1 MRSVQAP
8 RAPSSPSAAP
18 NPGDP
23 SYAPIF
29 TLDEIANQ
37 LTNGYWGGP
46 QYKFALTST
55 RTLTYNVSG
64 LTTAERAIAA
74 AALEA
79 WTEVTGI
86 RFVATTASTAK
97 LMFDNNDP
105 EGAYAWSNFTGNTLT
120 QSFINIP
127 RDWASLDL
135 NSYMLQ
141 TYMHEIGHA
150 LGLGHAGNYNGGAT
164 YGVDNLY
171 DNDSWLA
178 TVMSYFSQEDNTLS
192 ATDSFA
198 FTATLMP
205 ADIIAIQS
213 LYGFSGATN
222 GGNSVYGYGSNI
234 GGYLQKLL
242 NQWTGYIPRTAD
254 GYWGDP
260 IAFTIY
266 DSNGIDT
273 INFSNF
279 SANQEITLVELT
291 YSDIGGLVDNVTIAR
306 GVVIENATS
315 GAGND
320 TLIGND
326 VGNILRANAGNDNL
340 SGNLGH
346 DTLYGGLGDDTL
358 SGGGGNDVLYGEG
371 GSNNLDGGAGNDTYY
386 VISATDSVTEAEE
399 GGTDTVR
406 TTLTT
411 IILADNVEN
420 LVLTSTLASLATG
433 NALGNAITGGTGSDT
448 LFGMDGFDFLYGGAG
463 NDSLDGGT
471 GGDVIYGGNG
481 NDTGLGGEGADSLFG
496 SLGNDSLSGGTEAD
510 RLLGED
516 GNDRL
521 FGDEGGDTIFGGN
534 GNDSLFG
541 GEGGDYLD
549 GGAGND
555 SMEGGAGDDTYVVG
569 SATER
574 VVEGVD
580 GGIDT
585 VRTALTALTLGAN
598 VENLVLTSIS
608 ASTGTGNALD
618 NTITGGS
625 APDKLFGLDGFD
637 FLFGGGGSDSLY
649 GGNGNDQIDG
659 GIGNDS
665 ALGGAGDD
673 LILGAAGND
682 RLFGGT
688 ESDQLFGDA
697 GNDYLD
703 GEDGNDSLSGGIGN
717 DVLLGRAGD
726 DVLDGGEGADT
737 LNGGLGHDVYT
748 GGAGADRFT
757 VSSRDMADDFL
768 DFTSGVDKIA
778 LARTVLGISA
788 TATLASLWQ
797 TGLGLPES
805 FADGKAV
812 LYYDTELRTLF
823 LDSDGG
829 SSDNAS
835 ALATLQTGGTLAL
848 SDLLFV

>member
-1 MRSVQAP
+1 MTDVQAA
-8 RAPSSPSAAP
+8 RDPSSPNAAP

-29 TLDEIANQ
+29 TVDEIANQ
-37 LTNGYWGGP
+37 LTNGYWGGE
-46 QYKFALTST
+46 QYKFALNAT

-64 LTTAERAIAA
+64 LSTAERAIAV

-86 RFVATTASTAK
+86 KFVATTASTAK

-105 EGAYAWSNFTGNTLT
+105 DGAYAYSDFTGNTLT

-127 RDWASLDL
+127 RDWAPLDL

-150 LGLGHAGNYNGGAT
+150 LGLGHAGNYNGDAVFGE
-164 YGVDNLY
+164 DNLF
-171 DNDSWLA
+171 DNDSWST
-178 TVMSYFSQEDNTLS
+178 TVMSYFDQEQNTLS

-198 FTATLMP
+198 YTATLMP
-205 ADIIAIQS
+205 ADIVAIQN
-213 LYGFSGATN
+213 LYGFTGATN
-222 GGNSVYGYGSNI
+222 GGNSVYGYGSNV

-279 SANQEITLVELT
+279 SANQEISLVELT

-306 GVVIENATS
+306 GVVVENATS

-320 TLIGND
+320 TLTGND
-326 VGNILRANAGNDNL
+326 AGNLLRANAGNDIL
-340 SGNLGH
+340 SGNLGN

-358 SGGGGNDVLYGEG
+358 SGGGGNDVLYGEAG
-371 GSNNLDGGAGNDTYY
+371 ANSLDGGAGNDTYY
-386 VISATDSVTEAEE
+386 VTNALDIVTEAED
-399 GGTDTVR
+399 GGIDTVR
-406 TTLTT
+406 TTLTS
-411 IILADNVEN
+411 IALGDHVEN
-420 LVLTSTLASLATG
+420 LVLTSTVGVLAIG
-433 NALGNAITGGTGSDT
+433 NGLSNAITGGTGSDT
-448 LFGMDGFDFLYGGAG
+448 LFGADGFDFLYGGAG
-463 NDSLDGGT
+463 NDSLDGGAD
-471 GGDVIYGGNG
+471 GDVIYGGSG
-481 NDTGLGGEGADSLFG
+481 NDNTWGGEDADQIYG
-496 SLGNDSLSGGTEAD
+496 GIGNDSMAGGTGAD

-516 GNDRL
+516 GNDHL
-521 FGDEGGDTIFGGN
+521 TGDEGSDLLYGGN

-541 GEGGDYLD
+541 GEGADYLD

-555 SMEGGAGDDTYVVG
+555 SMDGGAGDDTYVVG
-569 SATER
+569 SANDR
-574 VVEGVD
+574 VVEGAD

-585 VRTALTALTLGAN
+585 VRTTLTKFTLADN
-598 VENLVLTSIS
+598 LENLVMTSAS

-618 NTITGGS
+618 NTITGGNGS
-625 APDKLFGLDGFD
+625 DKLFGMDGFD
-637 FLFGGGGSDSLY
+637 FLFGGSGSDSLY

-665 ALGGAGDD
+665 VQGGAGFDT
-673 LILGAAGND
+673 ILGGVGNDKLFGGTEGDIIYGDAGND
-682 RLFGGT
+682 RLEG
-688 ESDQLFGDA
+688 E
-697 GNDYLD
+697 D
-703 GEDGNDSLSGGIGN
+703 GEDRLFGGIGN
-717 DVLLGRAGD
+717 DSLLGGTSD
-726 DVLDGGEGADT
+726 DWLDGGDGVDQ
-737 LNGGLGHDVYT
+737 LNGGLGYDVYM
-748 GGAGADRFT
+748 GGAGADRFII
-757 VSSRDMADDFL
+757 SSMDMADDFL
-768 DFTSGVDKIA
+768 DFVSGLDKVA
-778 LARTVLGISA
+778 LARTALGISS

-805 FADGKAV
+805 FADGKAA
-812 LYYDTELRTLF
+812 LYYDSEQRMLF
-823 LDSDGG
+823 LDLDGG
-829 SSDNAS
+829 SSANAA
-835 ALATLQTGGTLAL
+835 ALFTLQDGATLAL
-848 SDLLFV
+848 SDLMFV

>member
-1 MRSVQAP
+1 MSAIQAA
-8 RAPSSPSAAP
+8 RDPSSPNAAP

-23 SYAPIF
+23 SAAPIF
-29 TLDEIANQ
+29 TWDQIANQ
-37 LTNGYWGGP
+37 LTSGYWGGV
-46 QYKFALTST
+46 QYKFALNAT

-64 LTTAERAIAA
+64 LTTAERAIAV

-86 RFVATTASTAK
+86 KFVATTASTAK

-105 EGAYAWSNFTGNTLT
+105 DGAYAYSDFTGNTLT

-127 RDWASLDL
+127 RDWAPLDL

-150 LGLGHAGNYNGGAT
+150 LGLGHAGNYNGDAT
-164 YGVDNLY
+164 YGVDNLF

-178 TVMSYFSQEDNTLS
+178 TVMSYFDQVDNTQS
-192 ATDSFA
+192 AADSYA

-205 ADIIAIQS
+205 ADIIAIQN
-213 LYGFSGATN
+213 LYGFTGATN
-222 GGNSVYGYGSNI
+222 AGNSVYGYGSNV

-242 NQWTGYIPRTAD
+242 NQWTGYSARTPD

-279 SANQEITLVELT
+279 TADQEISLLELT

-306 GVVIENATS
+306 GVVIENAIS

-320 TLIGND
+320 VL
-326 VGNILRANAGNDNL
+326 VGNHVNNVLRANAGNDSL
-340 SGNLGH
+340 SGNLGN

-358 SGGGGNDVLYGEG
+358 FGGGGNDVLYGEA
-371 GSNNLDGGAGNDTYY
+371 GSNVLEGGTGNDTYY
-386 VISATDSVTEAEE
+386 LTGVTNVVIEE
-399 GGTDTVR
+399 GDGGIDTIR
-406 TTLTT
+406 TTQTS
-411 IILADNVEN
+411 IFLADQVEN
-420 LVLTSTLASLATG
+420 LVLTSTLGVFATG
-433 NALGNAITGGTGSDT
+433 NIQGNVITGGTGGDT
-448 LFGMDGFDFLYGGAG
+448 LFGVDGFDFLYGGAG

-471 GGDVIYGGNG
+471 GEDVIYGGSGNDNAWGGDGADTLFGSTG
-481 NDTGLGGEGADSLFG
+481 NDTLAGGA
-496 SLGNDSLSGGTEAD
+496 EAD

-521 FGDEGGDTIFGGN
+521 FGDDGADSIYGGN
-534 GNDSLFG
+534 GNDSLYG
-541 GEGGDYLD
+541 GADSDTLD

-555 SMEGGAGDDTYVVG
+555 SMDGGAGDDTYVVS
-569 SATER
+569 SAADK

-585 VRTALTALTLGAN
+585 VRTALTALTLAAN
-598 VENLVLTSIS
+598 VENLVLTSTR
-608 ASTGTGNALD
+608 ASTGTGNALG
-618 NTITGGS
+618 NTITGGIGS
-625 APDKLFGLDGFD
+625 DKLFGLDGFD

-649 GGNGNDQIDG
+649 GGNGDDQIDG

-665 ALGGAGDD
+665 VLGGAGNDV
-673 LILGAAGND
+673 ILGAAGND

-688 ESDQLFGDA
+688 ENDQLSGDA
-697 GNDYLD
+697 GNDQLD
-703 GEDGNDSLSGGIGN
+703 GEDGDDILAGGIGN

-726 DVLDGGEGADT
+726 DVLDGGDGVDV

-748 GGAGADRFT
+748 GGAGADRF
-757 VSSRDMADDFL
+757 VISASDVADEFL
-768 DFTSGVDKIA
+768 DFTSGLDKVGLSRA
-778 LARTVLGISA
+778 GLGISA
-788 TATLASLWQ
+788 TATIAALWQ
-797 TGLGLPES
+797 TGAAVPET
-805 FADGKAV
+805 FAGSQPV
-812 LYYDTELRTLF
+812 LFYDSSSRTLY
-823 LDSDGG
+823 LDLDGG
-829 SSDNAS
+829 SSANAS
-835 ALATLQTGGTLAL
+835 ALFTLQEGGSLTQT
-848 SDLLFV
+848 DFLFV

>member
-1 MRSVQAP
+1 MSAIQAA
-8 RAPSSPSAAP
+8 RDPSSPNAAP

-23 SYAPIF
+23 SAAPIF
-29 TLDEIANQ
+29 TWDQIANQ
-37 LTNGYWGGP
+37 LTSGYWGGV
-46 QYKFALTST
+46 QYKFALNAT

-64 LTTAERAIAA
+64 LTTAERAIAV

-86 RFVATTASTAK
+86 KFVATTASTAK

-105 EGAYAWSNFTGNTLT
+105 DGAYAYSDFTGNTLT

-127 RDWASLDL
+127 RDWAPLDL

-150 LGLGHAGNYNGGAT
+150 LGLGHAGNYNGDAT
-164 YGVDNLY
+164 YGVDNLF

-178 TVMSYFSQEDNTLS
+178 TVMSYFDQVDNTQS
-192 ATDSFA
+192 ATDSYA
-198 FTATLMP
+198 YTATLMP
-205 ADIIAIQS
+205 ADIIAIQN
-213 LYGFSGATN
+213 LYGFTGATN
-222 GGNSVYGYGSNI
+222 GGNSVYGYGSNV

-242 NQWTGYIPRTAD
+242 NQWTGFSARTPD

-279 SANQEITLVELT
+279 TANQEISLLELT

-306 GVVIENATS
+306 GVVIENAIS

-320 TLIGND
+320 VL
-326 VGNILRANAGNDNL
+326 VGNHVNNVLRANAGNDSL
-340 SGNLGH
+340 SGNLGN

-358 SGGGGNDVLYGEG
+358 FGGGGNDVLYGEA
-371 GSNNLDGGAGNDTYY
+371 GSNVLDGGTGNDTYY
-386 VISATDSVTEAEE
+386 LTGVTNVVIEE
-399 GGTDTVR
+399 GDGGIDTIR
-406 TTLTT
+406 TTQTS
-411 IILADNVEN
+411 IFLADQVEN
-420 LVLTSTLASLATG
+420 LVLTSTLGVFATG
-433 NALGNAITGGTGSDT
+433 NIQGNVITGGTGGDT
-448 LFGMDGFDFLYGGAG
+448 LFGVDGFDFLYGGAG

-471 GGDVIYGGNG
+471 GEDVIYGGSGNDNAWGGDGADTLFGSTG
-481 NDTGLGGEGADSLFG
+481 NDTLAGGA
-496 SLGNDSLSGGTEAD
+496 EAD

-521 FGDEGGDTIFGGN
+521 FGDDGADSIYGGN
-534 GNDSLFG
+534 GNDSLYG
-541 GEGGDYLD
+541 GADSDTLD

-555 SMEGGAGDDTYVVG
+555 SMDGGAGDDTYVVS
-569 SATER
+569 SAADK

-585 VRTALTALTLGAN
+585 VRTALTALTLAAN
-598 VENLVLTSIS
+598 VENLVLTSTR
-608 ASTGTGNALD
+608 ASTGTGNALG
-618 NTITGGS
+618 NTITGGIGS
-625 APDKLFGLDGFD
+625 DKLFGLDGFD

-649 GGNGNDQIDG
+649 GGNGDDQIDG

-665 ALGGAGDD
+665 VLGGAGNDV
-673 LILGAAGND
+673 ILGAAGND

-688 ESDQLFGDA
+688 ENDQLSGDA
-697 GNDYLD
+697 GNDQLD
-703 GEDGNDSLSGGIGN
+703 GEDGDDILAGGIGN

-726 DVLDGGEGADT
+726 DVLDGGDGVDV

-748 GGAGADRFT
+748 GGAGADRF
-757 VSSRDMADDFL
+757 VISASDVADEFL
-768 DFTSGVDKIA
+768 DFTSGLDKVGLSRA
-778 LARTVLGISA
+778 GLGIAA
-788 TATLASLWQ
+788 TATIAALWQ
-797 TGLGLPES
+797 TGAAVPET
-805 FADGKAV
+805 FAGSQPV
-812 LYYDTELRTLF
+812 LFYDSSSRTLY
-823 LDSDGG
+823 LDLDGG
-829 SSDNAS
+829 SSANAS
-835 ALATLQTGGTLAL
+835 ALFTLQEGGSLTQA
-848 SDLLFV
+848 DFLFV

>member
-1 MRSVQAP
+1 MTDVQAS
-8 RAPSSPSAAP
+8 RVPSVPNAAP
-18 NPGDP
+18 NPGEP

-37 LTNGYWGGP
+37 LTNGYWGGE
-46 QYKFALTST
+46 QYKFALTAT
-55 RTLTYNVSG
+55 RTLTYNVLG
-64 LTTAERAIAA
+64 LTMAERAIAV

-86 RFVATTASTAK
+86 KFVATTASTAK

-105 EGAYAWSNFTGNTLT
+105 DGAYAWSNFTGNTLT

-127 RDWASLDL
+127 RNWASLDL

-150 LGLGHAGNYNGGAT
+150 LGLGHAGNYNGDAT
-164 YGVDNLY
+164 FGEDNLFE
-171 DNDSWLA
+171 NDSWLA

-205 ADIIAIQS
+205 ADIIAIQN
-213 LYGFSGATN
+213 LYGYSGVTN
-222 GGNSVYGYGSNI
+222 GGNSVYGYGSNV

-242 NQWTGYIPRTAD
+242 NQWTGFIPRTAD

-266 DSNGIDT
+266 DSNGVDT

-306 GVVIENATS
+306 GVVVENATS

-320 TLIGND
+320 TLTGND
-326 VGNILRANAGNDNL
+326 VGNVLRANAGNDIL
-340 SGNLGH
+340 TGNLGN

-358 SGGGGNDVLYGEG
+358 SGGGGNDVLYGDG
-371 GSNNLDGGAGNDTYY
+371 GANSLDGGAGDDTYY
-386 VISATDSVTEAEE
+386 VTNALDSVTEAED
-399 GGTDTVR
+399 GGIDTLR
-406 TTLTT
+406 TTLTSIT
-411 IILADNVEN
+411 LGDNVEN
-420 LVLTSTLASLATG
+420 LVLTSAAGVLAIG
-433 NALGNAITGGTGSDT
+433 NGLGNSITGGNGGDT
-448 LFGMDGFDFLYGGAG
+448 LFGVDGFDFLYGGAG

-471 GGDVIYGGNG
+471 GADVIYGGSG
-481 NDTGLGGEGADSLFG
+481 NDNGWGGEGADTLFG
-496 SLGNDSLSGGTEAD
+496 SIGNDTLAAGAEAD

-521 FGDEGGDTIFGGN
+521 TGDEGSDLIYGGN

-541 GEGGDYLD
+541 GGGADLLD

-555 SMEGGAGDDTYVVG
+555 SMDGGAGDDTYVVG
-569 SATER
+569 SATDR
-574 VVEGVD
+574 VIEGVD

-585 VRTALTALTLGAN
+585 VRTALTSLTLGDN
-598 VENLVLTSIS
+598 LENLVLTSVS

-618 NTITGGS
+618 NSITGGNGS
-625 APDKLFGLDGFD
+625 DKLFGMDGFD
-637 FLFGGGGSDSLY
+637 FLFGGSGSDSLY
-649 GGNGNDQIDG
+649 GGNGGDQIDG

-665 ALGGAGDD
+665 VQGGAGFDMILGGAG
-673 LILGAAGND
+673 ND
-682 RLFGGT
+682 QLFGGT
-688 ESDQLFGDA
+688 EGDIIYGDA
-697 GNDYLD
+697 GNDQLNGDD
-703 GEDGNDSLSGGIGN
+703 GEDILFGGIGN
-717 DVLLGRAGD
+717 DVLRGGTLD
-726 DVLDGGEGADT
+726 DWLDGGDGADQM
-737 LNGGLGHDVYT
+737 NGGLGYDVYV
-748 GGAGADRFT
+748 GGAGADRFII
-757 VSSRDMADDFL
+757 SAWDMADEFR
-768 DFTSGVDKIA
+768 DFTSGTDKVVLSRA
-778 LARTVLGISA
+778 GLGIAS
-788 TATLASLWQ
+788 TATLAGLWQ
-797 TGLGLPES
+797 TGLGLPEN

-812 LYYDTELRTLF
+812 LYYDSEHRTLF
-823 LDSDGG
+823 LDTDGG
-829 SSDNAS
+829 SSSNAS
-835 ALATLQTGGTLAL
+835 ALFTLQDGATLTL